1 MDLSEEIILLM
12 LEEYREVAN
21 RDRFVLPVGE
31 NIKFFTDIIDKY
43 C

>member
-1 MDLSEEIILLM
+1 M

-31 NIKFFTDIIDKY
+31 DIKIFIDIIDKY

>member
-21 RDRFVLPVGE
+21 RDRFVLPIGE
-31 NIKFFTDIIDKY
+31 NIKFFIDIIDKY